1 VNSIDNFY
9 SSVSHLKVL
18 DGVTEYRSWHSFI
31 KDRMPEWTGE
41 DFFIFKK
48 GQWMGLLAI
57 LLISISFFGLAR
69 AIATFI
75 LRIKIRQKS
84 LDLNVE
90 EQYESTMP
98 FGCLLFSL
106 TWLVGVRQ
114 LEFDL
119 EVLQIFTRGA
129 YIATAFSAVWST
141 LKIVDYISL
150 HFKKL
155 AAKTT
160 NRFDDVLVPMLSKTA
175 KVLVLSF
182 GALLIAHSL
191 TFDVASILAGLGIG
205 GVAVALAAKDTISNL
220 FGSVTVLMDKPFHLG
235 DYVVLEKGLEG
246 TVEEVG
252 FRSTRLRTPINSLV
266 TLPNSVLANMAIDN
280 YGMRKV
286 RRFKTKLA
294 IDHKTATSTMEE
306 FCERIRYSIRMN
318 PMVQTEDQFVSVYEI
333 TSSSIEILVSVYFLS
348 SNMQS
353 ELVERQKLIFEIVN
367 VANELGVKFSQPVQ
381 VVQG

>member
-1 VNSIDNFY
+1 MVCNKFNI
-9 SSVSHLKVL
+9 
-18 DGVTEYRSWHSFI
+18 R
-31 KDRMPEWTGE
+31 
-41 DFFIFKK
+41 FFIFKK

-155 AAKTT
+155 LGSKFALQSIRI
-160 NRFDDVLVPMLSKTA
+160 NNNNYRLECIISYDIYVLVGKILS
-175 KVLVLSF
+175 
-182 GALLIAHSL
+182 
-191 TFDVASILAGLGIG
+191 
-205 GVAVALAAKDTISNL
+205 ISNHYK
-220 FGSVTVLMDKPFHLG
+220 S
-235 DYVVLEKGLEG
+235 
-246 TVEEVG
+246 
-252 FRSTRLRTPINSLV
+252 
-266 TLPNSVLANMAIDN
+266 
-280 YGMRKV
+280 
-286 RRFKTKLA
+286 
-294 IDHKTATSTMEE
+294 
-306 FCERIRYSIRMN
+306 
-318 PMVQTEDQFVSVYEI
+318 
-333 TSSSIEILVSVYFLS
+333 
-348 SNMQS
+348 
-353 ELVERQKLIFEIVN
+353 
-367 VANELGVKFSQPVQ
+367 
-381 VVQG
+381 